1 MTNAKLAE
9 DIALRVFLR
18 SLYEPI
24 TVGLVRDSALAV
36 LTESESGEPIEH
48 QVIANR
54 GETK

>member
-36 LTESESGEPIEH
+36 LDESELGEPIEH
-48 QVIANR
+48 QVIMNR
-54 GETK
+54 DIE